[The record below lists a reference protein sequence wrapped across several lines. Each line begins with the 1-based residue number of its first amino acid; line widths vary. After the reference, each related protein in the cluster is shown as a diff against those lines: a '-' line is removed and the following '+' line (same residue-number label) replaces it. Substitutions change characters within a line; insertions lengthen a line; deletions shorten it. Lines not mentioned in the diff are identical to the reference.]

1 MGDIKESRQFI
12 LCTTV
17 IRYSYVRKIDA
28 NQPGWGYNF
37 QSQTKEEYQRWLQ
50 LLKSQIPNCEKFAR
64 LELLAKVLSWA
75 EMDGYERFDLGMAVK
90 TTIDEAEKKDKKD
103 DDCRLYKN
111 STPDMAVLDV
121 IKKEVGQEGSNI
133 LNMAVALKDLGLA
146 MFQDGFSWI
155 QKKMK
160 LVTRILEK
168 EEEILQDQE
177 YLSSLGS
184 EVIQGKIESKTQV
197 KMRIQDLNKMIKEVE
212 VNIENYGKL
221 QVSNDGSMETK

>member
-1 MGDIKESRQFI
+1 MGIQLPE
-12 LCTTV
+12 
-17 IRYSYVRKIDA
+17 
-28 NQPGWGYNF
+28 P
-37 QSQTKEEYQRWLQ
+37 EEYQRWLEI
-50 LLKSQIPNCEKFAR
+50 LKSQIPNCEKFAR
-64 LELLAKVLSWA
+64 LELLAKVLSWS
-75 EMDGYERFDLGMAVK
+75 ELDGYERFDLGMVMKA
-90 TTIDEAEKKDKKD
+90 TIDEAEKNLKEKKD

-111 STPDMAVLDV
+111 STPDMAVVNV

-146 MFQDGFSWI
+146 MFQDGFCWI

-177 YLSSLGS
+177 YLSNLGS

-197 KMRIQDLNKMIKEVE
+197 KMRFQDLNKMIKEVE
-212 VNIENYGKL
+212 VDIENYGKL
-221 QVSNDGSMETK
+221 QVSNDGSLETKRVFIL